1 MRWFHSSI
9 AHRRTTFATVQNAAL
24 AHCCL
29 APKAGSAGLTGM
41 PAADLLAPANVRGF
55 WFISVSSR
63 VTNCTEIVNGA
74 IEVNDRMREIVAQFL
89 ATSGSDSRLRMWRDA
104 PWFRIEIERPQVR
117 DVMCID
123 FTRCQPDSNG
133 LKWIDASWRDTLFLH
148 PGMVELAYANAG
160 FVTDFAG
167 KTVPEDLMRLR
178 IVVTEN
184 NGAGKVLRRM
194 VVRGAIADMPESVPF
209 KEK

>member
-1 MRWFHSSI
+1 
-9 AHRRTTFATVQNAAL
+9 
-24 AHCCL
+24 
-29 APKAGSAGLTGM
+29 
-41 PAADLLAPANVRGF
+41 
-55 WFISVSSR
+55 
-63 VTNCTEIVNGA
+63 
-74 IEVNDRMREIVAQFL
+74 
-89 ATSGSDSRLRMWRDA
+89 
-104 PWFRIEIERPQVR
+104 
-117 DVMCID
+117 
-123 FTRCQPDSNG
+123 
-133 LKWIDASWRDTLFLH
+133 
-148 PGMVELAYANAG
+148 MVEHAYANAG